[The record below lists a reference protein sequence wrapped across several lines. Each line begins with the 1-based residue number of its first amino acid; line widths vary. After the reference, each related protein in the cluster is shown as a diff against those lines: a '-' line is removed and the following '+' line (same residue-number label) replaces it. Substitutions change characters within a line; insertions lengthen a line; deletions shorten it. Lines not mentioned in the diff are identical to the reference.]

1 MQSSTLSLKPG
12 SVASIGKD
20 SLVVNL
26 LKGIYNKFP
35 SAPKYTAT
43 WNPDTVLFFFDAHAT
58 ADLSLLELSRKCV
71 TLIALCTLLRTC
83 EITLILLDSISISD
97 SKVSFT
103 LGRPRTAQHSGPLKQ
118 FSIDSWPDNV

>member
-1 MQSSTLSLKPG
+1 MLSSTLFWKPG

-20 SLVVNL
+20 PLVVNL

-43 WNPDTVLFFFDAHAT
+43 WNPDTVLFFFDAHAA

-83 EITLILLDSISISD
+83 EISLILLDSISISD
-97 SKVSFT
+97 SKVSYT
-103 LGRPRTAQHSGPLKQ
+103 LGRPRKAQHSEPLKQ
-118 FSIDSWPDNV
+118 LSIDSWPYNI

>member
-1 MQSSTLSLKPG
+1 MLSSTLSLKPG
-12 SVASIGKD
+12 SVSSVGKD
-20 SLVVNL
+20 PLAINL
-26 LKGIYNKFP
+26 LKDIYNKFP

-43 WNPDTVLFFFDAHAT
+43 WNPYTVLSFFDAHAT

-83 EITLILLDSISISD
+83 EISLILLDSISISD

-103 LGRPRTAQHSGPLKQ
+103 LGRPRTAQHSGPLEQ
-118 FSIDSWPDNV
+118 FSIDSWPDNI